1 MSRFSKSSA
10 SESSLV
16 SPEQKCAGWPG
27 LAMLALLSPIVGW
40 AQTAVVSDVSVP
52 PAGVYDRSLALGFV
66 VHFSAPVMVQ
76 GAPRLAITVGQQT
89 RYATAVIPL
98 TASAGS
104 TAVTFEY
111 VPAPS
116 DADPDG
122 IVLAGTIDLNGGAI
136 TTADSK
142 ATGLTLAPTN
152 TQAIR
157 ISVALPPTPRIIAAT
172 RAGADGN
179 SLVLEGIADAGSMV
193 MVTRTDAGVV
203 GATIARDN
211 GSWSFTCPAV
221 AQGSFQFTAAIE
233 NDAGIV
239 SLDSA
244 PFRVVVKSSGTV
256 NIESS
261 RPAGYAA
268 L

>member
-1 MSRFSKSSA
+1 
-10 SESSLV
+10 
-16 SPEQKCAGWPG
+16 
-27 LAMLALLSPIVGW
+27 
-40 AQTAVVSDVSVP
+40 
-52 PAGVYDRSLALGFV
+52 
-66 VHFSAPVMVQ
+66 
-76 GAPRLAITVGQQT
+76 VGQIT
-89 RYATAVIPL
+89 RYATAVVPL
-98 TASAGS
+98 TASSGS
-104 TAVTFEY
+104 TEVTFEY

-116 DADPDG
+116 DADNDG

-142 ATGLTLAPTN
+142 AVDLTLTATN

-157 ISVALPPTPRIIAAT
+157 ISVALPPTPRIIAGT
-172 RAGADGN
+172 RGGADGK
-179 SLVLEGIADAGSMV
+179 SLVLEGTADAGSMV

-221 AQGSFQFTAAIE
+221 AQGVLQFTAAIE

-244 PFRVVVKSSGTV
+244 PFRVVVKPGTV
-256 NIESS
+256 LVEDSS
-261 RPAGYAA
+261 RAGYAA